1 MSGNGGSLLQPVI
14 TDKAPTPGAQYT
26 QALSLQL
33 SGAVK
38 LVFISGQGP
47 VDSDSQ
53 PVGVG
58 DIDAQVRQTFANIQ
72 ALLDAAGG
80 GLEHLAEMTI
90 YLRDINDRPA
100 VTKVRQE
107 VLARPYPTA
116 TMVEIKDFASPDWMI
131 EISGLAVLPV

>member
-1 MSGNGGSLLQPVI
+1 M
-14 TDKAPTPGAQYT
+14 
-26 QALSLQL
+26 
-33 SGAVK
+33 K

-116 TMVEIKDFASPDWMI
+116 TKVEIKDFASPDWMI